1 MLLDHAFSLKS
12 CIYFSKFLLMGFF
25 LPFLVVRELAL
36 KVFHIY
42 VVNFS
47 SLRVKRIFIGI
58 QNIIRLTAFLVLYIQ
73 NLTEKYF
80 GRLQSFPKMLL
91 AVGTPQTIFGPLLV
105 PDVFFRGPE
114 TRMGAISPEGVD
126 GFRVSVLRVTNPRP
140 WTHLIPAPDE
150 YLILLIGLI

>member
-47 SLRVKRIFIGI
+47 SLRVKKNIYWNLEYYKVDSIFS
-58 QNIIRLTAFLVLYIQ
+58 IIYTKF
-73 NLTEKYF
+73 N
-80 GRLQSFPKMLL
+80 
-91 AVGTPQTIFGPLLV
+91 
-105 PDVFFRGPE
+105 
-114 TRMGAISPEGVD
+114 
-126 GFRVSVLRVTNPRP
+126 
-140 WTHLIPAPDE
+140 
-150 YLILLIGLI
+150 